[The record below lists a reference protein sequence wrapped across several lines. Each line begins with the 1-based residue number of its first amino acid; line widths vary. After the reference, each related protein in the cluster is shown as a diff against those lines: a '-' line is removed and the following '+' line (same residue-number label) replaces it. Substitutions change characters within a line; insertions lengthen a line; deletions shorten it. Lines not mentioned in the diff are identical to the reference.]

1 MTTLQG
7 EEHSKLGGGDISKMT
22 TLQALDS
29 LLGSKPATD
38 VACPVCGRQGY
49 VQKNFAL
56 LVSSFIL
63 SFNNANSGFLHC
75 QLCDDILPTTLTTS
89 ARARCSILNSYW
101 IYAPEVYP
109 LCTKDLQQTC
119 QVHICYICDEKY
131 PLMDPDYA
139 PHISSHLK
147 DLRTAS
153 PSQCPACFLNLPNNQ
168 LLETHV
174 RLPALY
180 IPCTPCTALHTLHCT
195 AYQAPL

>member
-1 MTTLQG
+1 MPTQ
-7 EEHSKLGGGDISKMT
+7 
-22 TLQALDS
+22 
-29 LLGSKPATD
+29 
-38 VACPVCGRQGY
+38 
-49 VQKNFAL
+49 
-56 LVSSFIL
+56 VSYTAS
-63 SFNNANSGFLHC
+63 SA
-75 QLCDDILPTTLTTS
+75 TTS
-89 ARARCSILNSYW
+89 CLPPSQPVRGQGAFNSFW
-101 IYAPEVYP
+101 IPVPEVYQ

-174 RLPALY
+174 RLPVLC
-180 IPCTPCTALHTLHCT
+180 IPWIFLQTLDIPWTFLQTLPSSSITCCPQVCTPDQTLVSLPEPSMCRGKLSLTYFFRKKRQEGIFFALIMLITPIGWSIL
-195 AYQAPL
+195 